1 MVNTKRDLKF
11 PVVPPAAPRQS
22 SDIAAQRLGA
32 LRAASA
38 QHLRLEAEFAAKKKK
53 RGPRLFIDR
62 EILIKS
68 QGRVRYVA
76 LSRRLQMSLAV
87 TASVA
92 AIALAGYGAYQSRF
106 LDRAKSEIAGV
117 LDPTTPAP
125 PAGAE
130 LQARLDQLQHELDAA
145 NARTAQAQAAQAQA
159 QAQVAQAQAAKPAD
173 RSAAPPSPAA
183 LEQAQTRI
191 KTLEEARDRAMA
203 EQQELQRR
211 LSAAQQAA
219 DAKAQSLAQL
229 NRTIESSR
237 GELRQSDNQRAGLQE
252 RVRQLESELATA
264 KTQASDA
271 TMNVANLEHK
281 LQSLT
286 AEHDKAMADR
296 EQLAQ
301 RLAEL
306 QGRMPSGPAPAP
318 KADARSAPSMDSLL
332 PWAAPPR
339 AAVDKAPAPD
349 QRSESTGDIEQ
360 LIASTG
366 IDVEDLLNRLETVPR
381 GQGGPYVALGNPDP
395 NAALTPDALAQ
406 RADELQSIVKT
417 LPLASPLPDYRIE
430 STFGGRADPF
440 TRRQAF
446 HAGLD
451 LVAPYRSPVYSTA
464 PGRVIFTGPKGPYGK
479 VVEIDHG
486 HGIVTRFGHL
496 HKPLVARGQ
505 MVTVHQVV
513 GELGSTGRS
522 TGPHL
527 HYEVLVNGVP
537 QDPEKFLQA
546 GKNVVQTVTSR

>member
-1 MVNTKRDLKF
+1 MKF
-11 PVVPPAAPRQS
+11 PVVPHAAPPRQS
-22 SDIAAQRLGA
+22 ADVAAQRLGA
-32 LRAASA
+32 LRAASV
-38 QHLRLEAEFAAKKKK
+38 QNLQRLEAEFAAKKKK
-53 RGPRLFIDR
+53 RAPRFFVDR

-68 QGRVRYVA
+68 QGRVRYVT

-92 AIALAGYGAYQSRF
+92 AIVLSGFGVYHSSL
-106 LDRAKSEIAGV
+106 LDRAKLEIAGA
-117 LDPTTPAP
+117 LDQAPPTA

-130 LQARLDQLQHELDAA
+130 LQARIDQLQRDLDAA
-145 NARTAQAQAAQAQA
+145 NTRAAQAQA
-159 QAQVAQAQAAKPAD
+159 QATQAQAQAAQVQAQGAKPPG
-173 RSAAPPSPAA
+173 AAPANGA
-183 LEQAQTRI
+183 LEQAQARM
-191 KTLEEARDRAMA
+191 KTLEEARDRATA

-211 LSAAQQAA
+211 LAAAQQAA
-219 DAKAQSLAQL
+219 DTKTQNLAQL

-237 GELRQSDNQRAGLQE
+237 GELRQSDNQRAGLQD
-252 RVRQLESELATA
+252 RVRQLEGELQTA
-264 KTQASDA
+264 KTQAGDA
-271 TMNVANLEHK
+271 TTNLSNLQHK
-281 LQSLT
+281 LQQLS

-296 EQLAQ
+296 EQLAAQ
-301 RLAEL
+301 LAEL
-306 QGRMPSGPAPAP
+306 QGRMPSAPAPAP

-339 AAVDKAPAPD
+339 AAVDKAPAPE
-349 QRSESTGDIEQ
+349 RSENTGDLEQ

-381 GQGGPYVALGNPDP
+381 GQGGPYVALGNPDQQAP
-395 NAALTPDALAQ
+395 LTPEAQAQ
-406 RADELQSIVKT
+406 RADELQNIVKT
-417 LPLASPLPDYRIE
+417 LPLAAPLTEYRIE

-440 TRRQAF
+440 THRQAF
-446 HAGLD
+446 HSGLD

-546 GKNVVQTVTSR
+546 GKNVVQTVTSK